1 MRHAPECDPIPDA
14 RYRVARDQHHRSW
27 FARRHARPR
36 VRRLQPEQVL
46 AAQHAAGR
54 QSRARRHG
62 LRGSPYR
69 QTPGFLPG
77 KSQPGSHASSILVV
91 GSGRSRP
98 VLVAESRIALWT
110 YRGCAPGH
118 TPRGTQGTGYEQRQC
133 AAAEADLVREKG
145 EGRGTIRRLI
155 EIQSPVERA
164 FLVGAPRKGSDDA
177 VHIDEH
183 LEELE
188 RLGDT
193 AGAEVI
199 GRTIQRIDAPTPN
212 FYLGQGKV
220 ESLKDELASA
230 GATLMLFDESLTP
243 VQGVKLEKSLGVR
256 VMDRTEVILD
266 IFATRARSH
275 EAKLQ
280 VELAQLEYLLPRL
293 TRMWTDLSRIRGGI
307 GLRGPGE
314 TQLETDRR
322 VIRRKISML
331 KKRLKDVAGH
341 RANLRQGRRAVP
353 TAALVGYTNAG
364 KSSLLKALS
373 GADVFIED
381 RLFATLDTLARE
393 VDVGEGYR
401 YRVTDTVGFIRKL
414 PHHLVASFRATL
426 EEAEDADLLLH
437 VIDASHP
444 GWEDQL
450 DVVETETTSVSP
462 KRVIHVFNKADLL
475 PDPQAFLEMVRERY
489 PHAIL
494 TSATA
499 HGAQR
504 TAHVED
510 LRRALRT
517 SAQALR
523 PIAEIRVPVT
533 NGKLLATLHRDA
545 EILHQ
550 VQTNGVVTLRARIE
564 ARLLGRLPQ
573 EGAEGGPGGKRGC
586 SSFWSGS
593 PR

>member
-1 MRHAPECDPIPDA
+1 M
-14 RYRVARDQHHRSW
+14 
-27 FARRHARPR
+27 
-36 VRRLQPEQVL
+36 
-46 AAQHAAGR
+46 
-54 QSRARRHG
+54 
-62 LRGSPYR
+62 
-69 QTPGFLPG
+69 
-77 KSQPGSHASSILVV
+77 
-91 GSGRSRP
+91 
-98 VLVAESRIALWT
+98 
-110 YRGCAPGH
+110 
-118 TPRGTQGTGYEQRQC
+118 
-133 AAAEADLVREKG
+133 
-145 EGRGTIRRLI
+145 
-155 EIQSPVERA
+155 
-164 FLVGAPRKGSDDA
+164 
-177 VHIDEH
+177 
-183 LEELE
+183 
-188 RLGDT
+188 
-193 AGAEVI
+193 I

-230 GATLMLFDESLTP
+230 GATLMLFDEGLTP

-293 TRMWTDLSRIRGGI
+293 TRMWTHLSRIRGGI

-322 VIRRKISML
+322 VIRRRIATL
-331 KKRLKDVAGH
+331 RKRLKDVAEH
-341 RANLRQGRRAVP
+341 RANQRQGRRDLP

-364 KSSLLKALS
+364 KSSLLKLLS
-373 GADVFIED
+373 GQDVFVED

-401 YRVTDTVGFIRKL
+401 YRLTDTVGFIRKL

-444 GWEDQL
+444 GWEDQV
-450 DVVETETTSVSP
+450 DVVETETTSVAP

-475 PDPQAFLEMVRERY
+475 PDRDAFLELVRERY
-489 PHAIL
+489 PHAVL
-494 TSATA
+494 TSTVRD
-499 HGAQR
+499 GG
-504 TAHVED
+504 VED

-523 PIAEIRVPVT
+523 PIAEIRVPVA

-550 VQTNGVVTLRARIE
+550 EQTNGMVTLRARIE
-564 ARLLGRLPQ
+564 ARLLGRLRQ
-573 EGAEGGPGGKRGC
+573 QGVEVVLG
-586 SSFWSGS
+586 
-593 PR
+593 

>member
-1 MRHAPECDPIPDA
+1 
-14 RYRVARDQHHRSW
+14 
-27 FARRHARPR
+27 
-36 VRRLQPEQVL
+36 
-46 AAQHAAGR
+46 
-54 QSRARRHG
+54 
-62 LRGSPYR
+62 
-69 QTPGFLPG
+69 
-77 KSQPGSHASSILVV
+77 
-91 GSGRSRP
+91 
-98 VLVAESRIALWT
+98 
-110 YRGCAPGH
+110 
-118 TPRGTQGTGYEQRQC
+118 
-133 AAAEADLVREKG
+133 
-145 EGRGTIRRLI
+145 
-155 EIQSPVERA
+155 VERA

-177 VHIDEH
+177 VHVDEH

-188 RLGDT
+188 RLADT

-220 ESLKDELASA
+220 ESLKEDLKNSN
-230 GATLMLFDESLTP
+230 ATLLLFDENLTP

-293 TRMWTDLSRIRGGI
+293 TRMWTHLSRIRGGI

-322 VIRRKISML
+322 VIRRRISTL
-331 KKRLKDVAGH
+331 RKRLKDVAEH
-341 RANLRQGRRAVP
+341 RANQRQGRRDLP

-373 GADVFIED
+373 GQDVFIED
-381 RLFATLDTLARE
+381 RLFATVDTLARE

-401 YRVTDTVGFIRKL
+401 YRLTDTVGFIRKL

-450 DVVETETTSVSP
+450 DVVEKETTSVSP

-475 PDPQAFLEMVRERY
+475 PDREAFLALVRERY
-489 PHAIL
+489 PHAVL
-494 TSATA
+494 TSTVRE
-499 HGAQR
+499 GG
-504 TAHVED
+504 VED

-523 PIAEIRVPVT
+523 PIAEIHVPVSD
-533 NGKLLATLHRDA
+533 GKLLARLHRDA
-545 EILHQ
+545 EILEQ
-550 VQTNGVVTLRARIE
+550 QQTNGVVTLRARIE
-564 ARLLGRLPQ
+564 ARLLGRLRQ
-573 EGAEGGPGGKRGC
+573 EGVEVVLG
-586 SSFWSGS
+586 
-593 PR
+593 